1 MKLFRYGSPGDER
14 PGLIDAQGV
23 RRDLSAV
30 VGDITPHALGPD
42 ALARLA
48 RLDAARLPEV
58 DPAARLGPCVG
69 QIGNVIAIG
78 LNYADHAAEAGLAI
92 PKQPIV
98 FSKHTAAVCGPCDD
112 VWLPPGAQKL
122 DWEVELAVVIGQP
135 AWHVSE
141 ADALRCVAG
150 YCLANDVSER
160 AHQLE
165 MDGQWIKG
173 KSYPT
178 HCPLGPWLVTADEIP
193 DPQAVDLWLDVNGA
207 PRQRG
212 STRTMI
218 FGVAQIVSYLS
229 RFMRLLPGD
238 VILTGT
244 PPGVGMGQRPPVFLR
259 PGDVITLGS
268 PQLGEQRQR
277 VVQAPVPALPIAT

>member
-1 MKLFRYGSPGDER
+1 MKLFRHGAPGSER
-14 PGLIDAQGV
+14 PGLLDAHGV
-23 RRDLSAV
+23 RRDLTGIIVDV
-30 VGDITPHALGPD
+30 VPGTIGPD
-42 ALARLA
+42 ALRRLA
-48 RLDAARLPEV
+48 RLDASRLPEV
-58 DPAARLGPCVG
+58 DPAERLGPCIGEV
-69 QIGNVIAIG
+69 GNVIAIG
-78 LNYADHAAEAGLAI
+78 LNYADHAAEAGLPL

-98 FSKHTAAVCGPCDD
+98 FSKHTAAISGPDDD
-112 VWLPPGAQKL
+112 VWLPPGAAKL

-135 AWHVSE
+135 AWHVPRE
-141 ADALRCVAG
+141 RALDVVAG

-178 HCPLGPWLVTADEIP
+178 HCPLGPWLVTADEVP
-193 DPQAVDLWLDVNGA
+193 DPQAVELWLDVNGT

-212 STRTMI
+212 STRTMV
-218 FGVAQIVSYLS
+218 FGVAEIVSYLS

-244 PPGVGMGQRPPVFLR
+244 PPGVGMGQRPPQFLR
-259 PGDVITLGS
+259 AGDVVTLGS
-268 PQLGEQRQR
+268 PQLGQQRQC
-277 VVQAPVPALPIAT
+277 VVDAPLPAR

>member
-1 MKLFRYGSPGDER
+1 MKLLRYGAPGNER
-14 PGLIDAQGV
+14 PGLLDAHGV
-23 RRDLSAV
+23 RRDLSGV
-30 VGDITPHALGPD
+30 VGELGPHALGPD

-48 RLDAARLPEV
+48 RLDPTRLPEV
-58 DPAARLGPCVG
+58 DPSERLGPCVG

-78 LNYADHAAEAGLAI
+78 LNYADHAAEAGLPI

-98 FSKHTAAVCGPCDD
+98 FSKHTSAVVGPHDD

-135 AWHVSE
+135 AWHVAPE
-141 ADALRCVAG
+141 AALQHVAG

-160 AHQLE
+160 AHQIE
-165 MDGQWIKG
+165 MEGQWIKG

-212 STRTMI
+212 NTRTMI

-244 PPGVGMGQRPPVFLR
+244 PPGVGMGQRPPVYLQV
-259 PGDVITLGS
+259 GDVVTLGS
-268 PQLGEQRQR
+268 PVLGEQRQR
-277 VVQAPVPALPIAT
+277 IVAAPVPV